1 LEAETKAAAGR
12 YRIDRNASRFTVG
25 AFASG
30 MLSALGHNP
39 TIAVRDFQGDIGFD
53 PEHPETASL
62 RIEIQAASLEVT
74 NDVSNKDRTEMES
87 VMNRDV
93 LQSSEHPAIA
103 FESSSVAVNKV
114 SDAQYRVNINGLL
127 TLRGVTE
134 TQRVPA
140 RVTLM
145 GDMLRAEGEFEISQ
159 REYGIKPVSVA
170 GGALKLKDE
179 LKLTFSIVGR
189 KQE

>member
-1 LEAETKAAAGR
+1 
-12 YRIDRNASRFTVG
+12 
-25 AFASG
+25 
-30 MLSALGHNP
+30 
-39 TIAVRDFQGDIGFD
+39 
-53 PEHPETASL
+53 
-62 RIEIQAASLEVT
+62 
-74 NDVSNKDRTEMES
+74 MES

-93 LQSSEHPAIA
+93 LQSGEHPAIA

-179 LKLTFSIVGR
+179 LKLAFSIVGR